1 MKAQDFWERVDEQLK
16 QQHISVTEMCA
27 LIGKSCNT
35 VFSQRKKLNMP
46 KADQIKKMEEV
57 LGYKL
62 LDENEDCMEYLPY
75 LRKAEDW
82 QLRSVRQILNMP
94 PFEDSGNCIQEA
106 N

>member
-1 MKAQDFWERVDEQLK
+1 MTAKQLWSRVEVQLK
-16 QQHISVTEMCA
+16 KQGLTITELA
-27 LIGKSCNT
+27 SLIGKSRNT
-35 VFSQRKKLNMP
+35 LFSQRKFGYMP

-57 LGYKL
+57 LGCKL

-94 PFEDSGNCIQEA
+94 PLEEDGNFIQEV